1 MTWKSNA
8 TAAILIGL
16 SALAAFPSMSAADL
30 VTITGSQFPD
40 RPWNPLTA
48 ADGALVGA
56 GRAVDPASS
65 WSTNPATMAR
75 AGLWKVRATALAV
88 DPQRN
93 DLRASTLD
101 YSDTSPFVSV
111 GEAGI
116 HARHQDLH
124 FALYLAQDSYQQSK
138 EQYIAT
144 EPGFGPLSF
153 ETQTETSRA
162 RFGVAAGATKGAW
175 SGGLAIEGNRVH
187 EKFDY
192 APSQDAQNLGAVP
205 ASADLKGTSV
215 GGAAGI
221 AYQVSPLVLLAA
233 DGRVAGKPKLED
245 ESGNKVG
252 LDEIPSTV
260 DFGVTVGKEAGGHLL
275 AGATYQGARNVAL
288 GDSVSVGVD
297 HDPAR
302 WNLAAGYYYKP
313 HEQPWDFRIGFG
325 WSPYPGEGAP
335 RFSRMG
341 AGIGYDFSGILARLS
356 YSHDART
363 SSDDV
368 HTSRN
373 WFTLGF
379 DLKL

>member
-1 MTWKSNA
+1 MTWKSSA
-8 TAAILIGL
+8 TAAILIG
-16 SALAAFPSMSAADL
+16 SSVLAGFPSISAADL

-48 ADGALVGA
+48 ADGALAGA

-75 AGLWKVRATALAV
+75 AGIWKVRATAIAV

-101 YSDTSPFVSV
+101 YSDTSPFLSV

-116 HARHQDLH
+116 HAQHKELH
-124 FALYLAQDSYQQSK
+124 FALYLAQDAYQQSK

-153 ETQTETSRA
+153 ETQTKTSRS
-162 RFGVAAGATKGAW
+162 RVGLSAGAVKGAW
-175 SGGLAIEGNRVH
+175 SGGLAIEDNLVR
-187 EKFDY
+187 EKFDF

-205 ASADLKGTSV
+205 SSADLSGSSF
-215 GGAAGI
+215 GAAAGV
-221 AYQVSPLVLLAA
+221 AWQASPLVLVAA
-233 DGRVAGKPKLED
+233 DGRFADKPKLED
-245 ESGNKVG
+245 ASGNKVG
-252 LDEIPSTV
+252 LDEVPASFDLGATIGH
-260 DFGVTVGKEAGGHLL
+260 DAGGHLIT
-275 AGATYQGARNVAL
+275 GITHQGARNVAL
-288 GDSVSVGVD
+288 GDSASLGVD

-325 WSPYPGEGAP
+325 WSPFPGEGAP

-341 AGIGYDFSGILARLS
+341 AGIGYDLEGILVRLA

>member
-1 MTWKSNA
+1 MTWKFNA
-8 TAAILIGL
+8 TAAFLIVS
-16 SALAAFPSMSAADL
+16 SALVAFPPSSSADV

-48 ADGALVGA
+48 ADGALAGA
-56 GRAVDPASS
+56 GRAADPASS
-65 WSTNPATMAR
+65 WSVNPATMAR
-75 AGLWKVRATALAV
+75 DSVWRVRATALAV

-101 YSDTSPFVSV
+101 YSDTSPFVNV
-111 GEAGI
+111 GECAI
-116 HARHQDLH
+116 RLRRQEMA
-124 FALYLAQDSYQQSK
+124 FALFYVQDAYQQSK

-153 ETQTETSRA
+153 ETQTETHRA
-162 RFGVAAGATKGAW
+162 RFGLSAGAARGAW
-175 SGGLAIEGNRVH
+175 SGGLAIEGNQVKERF
-187 EKFDY
+187 EY
-192 APSQDAQNLGAVP
+192 QPSQDAQNLGAIP
-205 ASADLKGTSV
+205 ASSNLKGTSV
-215 GGAAGI
+215 GGAAGV
-221 AYQVSPLVLLAA
+221 AYQVSPLVLVAA

-245 ESGNKVG
+245 EGGNKVG
-252 LDEIPSTV
+252 LDEIPATI
-260 DFGVTVGKEAGGHLL
+260 DFGVTVGKEKGGHLL
-275 AGATYQGARNVAL
+275 TGFSYQGARNVAL
-288 GDSVSVGVD
+288 GDSTSPGVS

-302 WNLAAGYYYKP
+302 WNVAAGYYYKP

-341 AGIGYDFSGILARLS
+341 AGVGYDLQGILVRLA